1 MPTGNNRVSIWAHFV
16 RYWHPQPLTP
26 PKVNR
31 ELSRLPAPQRIGEV
45 VWYSLLRLEFWVSPG
60 GGLREWARL
69 NVALALLIGIPVLI
83 FAPIVTLLL
92 TCFVSWTDSLV
103 QIVTNLVLIPVIVLM
118 AIAVITA
125 LLTILRRISK

>member
-1 MPTGNNRVSIWAHFV
+1 
-16 RYWHPQPLTP
+16 
-26 PKVNR
+26 
-31 ELSRLPAPQRIGEV
+31 
-45 VWYSLLRLEFWVSPG
+45 
-60 GGLREWARL
+60 LREWARL

>member
-1 MPTGNNRVSIWAHFV
+1 M
-16 RYWHPQPLTP
+16 
-26 PKVNR
+26 
-31 ELSRLPAPQRIGEV
+31 
-45 VWYSLLRLEFWVSPG
+45 
-60 GGLREWARL
+60 REWARL